1 MTGILIG
8 KSRRITLDELYAASK
23 DGTLEMQEA
32 SDVAVPDDSLS
43 SSLSKLTLTD
53 SGNALS
59 PAVTRTALT
68 LLAMTLAQGNCM
80 EVSLAGRLVDL
91 VNNCA
96 QGVQL
101 PSDATEFAKALFGSE
116 GNESLLMK
124 DGKAKGFVER
134 VINLAKIAL
143 SLSLGKCC

>member
-8 KSRRITLDELYAASK
+8 KSRRITLDELRAASK

-32 SDVAVPDDSLS
+32 NDAAMPEDSLS
-43 SSLSKLTLTD
+43 SSLSKLTLTE
-53 SGNALS
+53 NTLS
-59 PAVTRTALT
+59 PAVTRAALT
-68 LLAMTLAQGNCM
+68 LLAMTLAQGNCA
-80 EVSLAGRLVDL
+80 EVVLAGRFVDL
-91 VNNCA
+91 VNNCE

-101 PSDATEFAKALFGSE
+101 PTDATEFAKALVGAD
-116 GNESLLMK
+116 GKESCLLMK

-143 SLSLGKCC
+143 SLSLGKC